1 MQQVAFSFSHA
12 LQKGQEAL
20 GNISLGMLLIYFY
33 HLVVSYSSDEKNAES
48 HELVFLLITLKS
60 FFLVHL
66 FSTLHPLGLS
76 VIKERG
82 GADEWHSTR
91 DC

>member
-33 HLVVSYSSDEKNAES
+33 HLVVSYSSDKKM
-48 HELVFLLITLKS
+48 LKVMNL
-60 FFLVHL
+60 FF
-66 FSTLHPLGLS
+66 S
-76 VIKERG
+76 
-82 GADEWHSTR
+82 
-91 DC
+91 